1 MTRQDEASAVHDG
14 HLEIPR
20 DERPETLVRA
30 ADFVISA
37 GSVAVL
43 LLYFDEG
50 LVSDLQTITTL
61 LWPGLSSQYSP
72 GSPTHSTTQQW
83 LPWLG
88 TSARRS

>member
-1 MTRQDEASAVHDG
+1 MTRQDEASAFHDG

-43 LLYFDEG
+43 LLYFDES
-50 LVSDLQTITTL
+50 LVSDLQTITTSECC
-61 LWPGLSSQYSP
+61 LSTVPILSHLTLSNHY
-72 GSPTHSTTQQW
+72 GGFGW
-83 LPWLG
+83 
-88 TSARRS
+88 